1 MTAPK
6 KPSIV
11 SQALVYLTKWTKN
24 IIFFGCLYKLS
35 MDHFSLKNF
44 LKKTFQSLPK
54 EMEINTKLD
63 YSNFQLLDQPEFQN
77 VTDRSVMMMM
87 FEFNIQCVK
96 CHSSLKLWPK
106 IMYIHK
112 YIVQKYLLSM
122 LKLCFKKSCFVLF
135 FHECKNPQI
144 QLFGSKSH
152 YRM

>member
-1 MTAPK
+1 MTASKKYPK
-6 KPSIV
+6 FHKLQFILPNGP
-11 SQALVYLTKWTKN
+11 KN
-24 IIFFGCLYKLS
+24 IILFGCLNGSFLTYK
-35 MDHFSLKNF
+35 FS
-44 LKKTFQSLPK
+44 KKTFQSLPK

-63 YSNFQLLDQPEFQN
+63 YSNFQLLDQPEFEN

-96 CHSSLKLWPK
+96 CQSSVKLWPK

-135 FHECKNPQI
+135 FHECKNTQI